1 MILRGKYNGAKMST
15 EALDLHLIIYTW
27 LGFWASLNELVKI
40 NAHELYVR
48 SALFLRRNILNPSQK
63 SCAILSSNLN

>member
-48 SALFLRRNILNPSQK
+48 SALFLRRNT
-63 SCAILSSNLN
+63 

>member
-48 SALFLRRNILNPSQK
+48 FALFLRRNI
-63 SCAILSSNLN
+63 